1 VPEHLPVERL
11 VPLTSALSLLHAVAG
26 VSYYKAVA
34 PQIVDLGSHAY
45 TAEELDFVAGVYRQG
60 LREFAYTNDLEAAL
74 HPSFEHVA
82 VAPAVTQPVAAS
94 EGTRPLV
101 PCGGGKDSIVTI
113 EALRRSGYRPIT
125 FAVNPKQWIDAVL
138 ARAGTD
144 SVFAQRTIDPLL
156 LELNAAGAR
165 NGHVPVTAINSLI
178 AIATALAVGAGPVV
192 MSNESSASI
201 PNLVWHGA
209 EVNHQWSKSLE
220 AEQLLGAALASRGVP
235 VRYFSLLRHLNEVQI
250 AELFAHATGYD
261 DAMTSCNRAYTMAAA
276 PGARWC
282 RDCPKC
288 RFVFLVLAPFLDRD
302 RLTAIF
308 GGNVL
313 DDAAQ
318 VEGYRRLL
326 GLAGARPFEC
336 VGDVDE
342 SLALLR
348 RVGNDPQ
355 WSDTAVLRALLPGL
369 GDVST
374 PPWSEVLQRRA
385 PSLAPANWRETL
397 DALG

>member
-1 VPEHLPVERL
+1 
-11 VPLTSALSLLHAVAG
+11 
-26 VSYYKAVA
+26 
-34 PQIVDLGSHAY
+34 
-45 TAEELDFVAGVYRQG
+45 
-60 LREFAYTNDLEAAL
+60 
-74 HPSFEHVA
+74 
-82 VAPAVTQPVAAS
+82 
-94 EGTRPLV
+94 
-101 PCGGGKDSIVTI
+101 
-113 EALRRSGYRPIT
+113 
-125 FAVNPKQWIDAVL
+125 
-138 ARAGTD
+138 
-144 SVFAQRTIDPLL
+144 
-156 LELNAAGAR
+156 
-165 NGHVPVTAINSLI
+165 
-178 AIATALAVGAGPVV
+178 
-192 MSNESSASI
+192 
-201 PNLVWHGA
+201 
-209 EVNHQWSKSLE
+209 
-220 AEQLLGAALASRGVP
+220 
-235 VRYFSLLRHLNEVQI
+235 
-250 AELFAHATGYD
+250 
-261 DAMTSCNRAYTMAAA
+261 MAAA